1 MRVLLRLS
9 CILSLFPPKV
19 YPESKGKSLHFYG
32 KNTHMRWIYLSP
44 HLDDAVLSA
53 GGLIH
58 EQTKAGL
65 PVEIWT
71 VFAGYASQPELSSFA
86 QVLHHLWGFASAEES
101 VHSRRQEDARA
112 AQILGASVVH
122 FDFPDAVYRRS
133 AEGEWLYP
141 QDVSV
146 TPHPGDA
153 SLPAAIADTVAL
165 RLLPD
170 DILVCQLAIGGHVDH
185 LLARAAADL
194 LGRPLWYDADLPYL
208 FNHPDDLEPHTAAMS
223 AVVNPVSEE
232 GLAAWERAIL
242 AYTSQLSTV
251 FEDPKSLPVLL
262 RSYWEPNLGISLWRK
277 ERGLVPH
284 LES

>member
-1 MRVLLRLS
+1 
-9 CILSLFPPKV
+9 
-19 YPESKGKSLHFYG
+19 
-32 KNTHMRWIYLSP
+32 MRWIYLSP

-58 EQTKAGL
+58 EQTRAGL

-71 VFAGYASQPELSSFA
+71 VFAGFPTQPELSSFA
-86 QVLHHLWGFASAEES
+86 QVLHQLWGFGSAEES

-112 AQILGASVVH
+112 AQILGASAVH

-146 TPHPGDA
+146 DPHPADA
-153 SLPAAIADTVAL
+153 SLPAEIANTVSL

-185 LLARAAADL
+185 LLTLAAAQL
-194 LGRPLWYDADLPYL
+194 LERPLWYDADIPYL
-208 FNHPDDLEPHTAAMS
+208 FNHPAELGPHTAGMS
-223 AVVNPVSEE
+223 QVVNRVSEE
-232 GLAAWERAIL
+232 GLQAWERGIL
-242 AYTSQLSTV
+242 AYASQISTV
-251 FEDPKSLPVLL
+251 FDDPAAMPGLL
-262 RSYWEPNLGISLWRK
+262 RSYWAPNLGISLWRTD
-277 ERGLVPH
+277 RGLVPGP
-284 LES
+284 ES